1 MASASPSKITLP
13 WSSRRMPGLARMSS
27 YAAYFRASAFHGPTR
42 GTRRWAYGLLA
53 AGASSHGGQI
63 WAFYRATEKRNVFDA
78 VLPDM
83 LAIDT
88 LTL

>member
-27 YAAYFRASAFHGPTR
+27 YAAGRLLSAPTTFAPLCFMGPTR

-63 WAFYRATEKRNVFDA
+63 
-78 VLPDM
+78 
-83 LAIDT
+83 
-88 LTL
+88 